1 MPFWVY
7 MLFVFMAGLPPILA
21 VLLAHRS
28 IQPQVE
34 KVQADI
40 ATVQGT
46 VNGTAT
52 LAAARILALEQRL
65 EEQNDQIGKLIA
77 AIKSNGPTLP
87 A

>member
-21 VLLAHRS
+21 VLLSHRS

-34 KVQADI
+34 KVQTDV
-40 ATVQGT
+40 TNVQAT
-46 VNGTAT
+46 VNGQAT
-52 LAAARILALEQRL
+52 NAANRILALEQKL
-65 EEQNDQIGKLIA
+65 ETQNEQIGRLIT

>member
-28 IQPQVE
+28 IQPQV
-34 KVQADI
+34 KQVQSDV
-40 ATVQGT
+40 TNVQST
-46 VNGTAT
+46 VNGQAT
-52 LAAARILALEQRL
+52 AAATRITALEQKI
-65 EEQNDQIGKLIA
+65 ETQNEQIGRLIS